1 MEKIPFWLDTDT
13 GVDDAFALLAAL
25 HLRHAELVGSSAV
38 AGNVTHDKTFRN
50 ARNVLAYFGH
60 PEIPVY
66 PGAGLPLKIPLQ
78 TAAYIRGNNGLGGAE
93 LPESEAPLET
103 MPAWEAIYKAACR
116 YDDFE
121 ITAVGPLTNI
131 AIAVQNYPDL
141 KYRVKRI
148 RIMGGVAQGGTWTP
162 CGEFNI
168 CVDPHAAEIVF
179 QSGIPI
185 MMFGIDVTMKASVEP
200 EDMDEIA
207 AMNTRAGRLFTNS
220 MDLATIVNTERYGRK
235 AVAVHDVLPV
245 LSYDYP
251 ELFSGVHCGVHV
263 ETEGI
268 YTSGMTVTDI
278 WSAKKYRMKNAEVM
292 LEVDRPAFIHV
303 FKDLLRSV

>member
-78 TAAYIRGNNGLGGAE
+78 TAAYIHGNNGLGGAE

-121 ITAVGPLTNI
+121 T
-131 AIAVQNYPDL
+131 Q
-141 KYRVKRI
+141 
-148 RIMGGVAQGGTWTP
+148 
-162 CGEFNI
+162 
-168 CVDPHAAEIVF
+168 
-179 QSGIPI
+179 
-185 MMFGIDVTMKASVEP
+185 
-200 EDMDEIA
+200 
-207 AMNTRAGRLFTNS
+207 
-220 MDLATIVNTERYGRK
+220 
-235 AVAVHDVLPV
+235 
-245 LSYDYP
+245 
-251 ELFSGVHCGVHV
+251 
-263 ETEGI
+263 
-268 YTSGMTVTDI
+268 
-278 WSAKKYRMKNAEVM
+278 
-292 LEVDRPAFIHV
+292 
-303 FKDLLRSV
+303 RSDH

>member
-25 HLRHAELVGSSAV
+25 HLNNAELVGSSAV

-66 PGAGLPLKIPLQ
+66 PGAEQPLSIPLQ
-78 TAAYIRGNNGLGGAE
+78 TAAYIHGNNGLGGAE
-93 LPESEAPLET
+93 LPESEAPVET
-103 MPAWEAIYKAACR
+103 TPAWDALYEAACR
-116 YDDFE
+116 YENFE

-131 AIAVQNYPDL
+131 ALALQKHPNL
-141 KYRVKRI
+141 KNRVKRI
-148 RIMGGVAQGGTWTP
+148 LIMGGVAQGGTWTP

-179 QSGIPI
+179 QSGIPVVI
-185 MMFGIDVTMKASVEP
+185 FGIDVTMKASVEP

-207 AMNTRAGRLFTNS
+207 AMHTKAGRLFTDC
-220 MDLATIVNTERYGRK
+220 MGLATIVNTERFGRK
-235 AVAVHDVLPV
+235 ALAVHDVLPV
-245 LSYDYP
+245 LYYDHP
-251 ELFSGVHCGVHV
+251 GLFKGVHCGVHV
-263 ETEGI
+263 ETEGV
-268 YTSGMTVTDI
+268 YTAGMTVTDI
-278 WSAKKYRMKNAEVM
+278 WSAKQFGMKNAEVM
-292 LEVDRPAFIHV
+292 LEVDRPAFIKV
-303 FKDLLRSV
+303 FKDLLKRI